1 MKKLIMVAF
10 AATIAATA
18 TAAGWNAG
26 QGVANDRATG
36 VNQRDVTF
44 VKRGG
49 GNEYG
54 YRQYATPI
62 GFTVLPWSM
71 PNFESSV
78 YGVRLNLGWGAY
90 HGTYGLDS
98 GVFSRSKEFAG
109 ISWTVFGNYIEN
121 SASGIQAGLV
131 NVVNENMTGIQI
143 GLVNFAGRLN
153 GMQIGVLNFNTA
165 QVTLPI
171 INFGW

>member
-1 MKKLIMVAF
+1 MF
-10 AATIAATA
+10 
-18 TAAGWNAG
+18 
-26 QGVANDRATG
+26 
-36 VNQRDVTF
+36 
-44 VKRGG
+44 KR
-49 GNEYG
+49 NK
-54 YRQYATPI
+54 
-62 GFTVLPWSM
+62 S
-71 PNFESSV
+71 
-78 YGVRLNLGWGAY
+78 
-90 HGTYGLDS
+90 
-98 GVFSRSKEFAG
+98 
-109 ISWTVFGNYIEN
+109 VFGNYIEN